1 MKETNSNIRMLSALM
16 LRLLPTQILLAAVGS
31 VNGIVSS
38 FFASRYVGIAAMSAV
53 GLYSPVGMLL
63 QAVATMLMGG
73 SVILCGKYM
82 GQNRQEKLQSVF
94 SLDIVLSALLAVAG
108 LFGQPKAADHG
119 KWLLPDVPSFDAG
132 VYSSA
137 LYNTGAFYLYT
148 GSAYAESDRLL
159 MTGDVILNEASH
171 VIMALEDGP
180 GVSKSTG
187 SKATSSG
194 TSAVK
199 ERIKKGQ
206 RGLNDLVGAKL
217 VIDGSRGP
225 ATRKVGI
232 MAVQAGLNRDY
243 RAGLEVDGSYGPATR
258 GAVSRHPGLY
268 GMSGA
273 YIRAIQCLLYVN
285 GYDPKGIDGH
295 YGPGMKAAVGA
306 FQQAKGL
313 SIDYSVGPKT
323 MLRLVS

>member
-1 MKETNSNIRMLSALM
+1 MSIQCGWASIDERGRASGGAAGDQTGLEVKVGRWYYFRQNVV
-16 LRLLPTQILLAAVGS
+16 LRFKDRAKAKKAAQIC
-31 VNGIVSS
+31 
-38 FFASRYVGIAAMSAV
+38 RGIANNNKVGYDQNQRTTLYQELARVGWDPARITKPVETDCSAM
-53 GLYSPVGMLL
+53 
-63 QAVATMLMGG
+63 VAA
-73 SVILCGKYM
+73 
-82 GQNRQEKLQSVF
+82 
-94 SLDIVLSALLAVAG
+94 IVTAAG
-108 LFGQPKAADHG
+108 IKVSKDLWTGNMR
-119 KWLLPDVPSFDAG
+119 
-132 VYSSA
+132 SA
-137 LYNTGAFYLYT
+137 LYGTGAFYLYT
-148 GSAYAESDRLL
+148 GSAYTESDRLL
-159 MTGDVILNEASH
+159 MTGDIILNESSH

-187 SKATSSG
+187 STATSSG
-194 TSAVK
+194 SSAVK

-206 RGLNDLVGAKL
+206 RGLNDLVVAKL

-232 MAVQAGLNRDY
+232 MAVQAGLNRDF

-285 GYDPKGIDGH
+285 GYDPKGVDGH

-306 FQQAKGL
+306 YQRAKGL
-313 SIDYSVGPKT
+313 SVDYSVGPKT